1 MRVLYKCILLSPLLI
16 SLFFRAHYLTTS
28 ETHTPFDGTPLEAAA
43 SAVLKQDTNEL
54 SNLAAKEPI
63 VNQFGPKCQT
73 LLSIAI
79 AYKRLNSV
87 NALLRL
93 GANPNLSTRDCGARA
108 MYIAALT
115 NDLMYLR
122 ILLDHG
128 GSPNARDGD
137 GSPITET
144 AAGSF
149 RWDNFWLLIDRG
161 ADVNAFDRE
170 NFNKSAFTLVSSL
183 ASINQYEQVYKLA
196 ERGASLKLLPRSGIT
211 VASCIRYNN
220 VDPNSDGY
228 TWMQRVKQLMISR
241 GIDLNV
247 PRFGPPSPNQWLPNQ
262 PGKEE
267 LLKEYENAKAAN
279 AKYEREHPSS

>member
-1 MRVLYKCILLSPLLI
+1 MKVLLVLVGFLAIAFGAH
-16 SLFFRAHYLTTS
+16 FFMVNQVENPFHGTS
-28 ETHTPFDGTPLEAAA
+28 MELAAD
-43 SAVLKQDTNEL
+43 AVMKQDTEEL
-54 SNLAAKEPI
+54 LRI
-63 VNQFGPKCQT
+63 VKRDGVLNQFRPGGCRT
-73 LLSIAI
+73 LLSYAI
-79 AYKRLNSV
+79 V
-87 NALLRL
+87 NKKLKSEEALLQM
-93 GANPNLSTRDCGARA
+93 GADPNLSRPDCGVYA
-108 MYIAALT
+108 MNIASAMDSPT
-115 NDLMYLR
+115 YLE

-149 RWDNFWLLIDRG
+149 RWDNFWLLVNRG

-183 ASINQYEQVYKLA
+183 ASINQFEQVYKLA
-196 ERGASLKLLPRSGIT
+196 ERGASLKLLPSSGIT

-228 TWMQRVKQLMISR
+228 TWMQKVKQLMISQ
-241 GIDLNV
+241 GINLNV
-247 PRFGPPSPNQWLPNQ
+247 PRFGPPPPDQWLPNQ

-267 LLKEYENAKAAN
+267 LFKEYENAKAAN